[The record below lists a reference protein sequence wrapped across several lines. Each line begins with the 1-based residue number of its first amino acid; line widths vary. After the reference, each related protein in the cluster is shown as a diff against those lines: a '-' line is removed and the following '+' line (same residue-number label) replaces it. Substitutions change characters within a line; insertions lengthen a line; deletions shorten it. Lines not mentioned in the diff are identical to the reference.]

1 MEYMVVNSYMDG
13 AYVACI
19 NHTHTGASHA
29 AAAAILPAR
38 GQPSRH
44 VRSILGG
51 ERSCPPPYG
60 ASGIAPRFAGSLDF
74 QHVNSTFI
82 MSRVS
87 KDVFYNVCNVH
98 PLECTDLL
106 Q

>member
-1 MEYMVVNSYMDG
+1 MLGLRIHRVSNKPMEYMVVNSYMTG

-60 ASGIAPRFAGSLDF
+60 ASGIGL
-74 QHVNSTFI
+74 QG
-82 MSRVS
+82 VS
-87 KDVFYNVCNVH
+87 IFN
-98 PLECTDLL
+98 T
-106 Q
+106 